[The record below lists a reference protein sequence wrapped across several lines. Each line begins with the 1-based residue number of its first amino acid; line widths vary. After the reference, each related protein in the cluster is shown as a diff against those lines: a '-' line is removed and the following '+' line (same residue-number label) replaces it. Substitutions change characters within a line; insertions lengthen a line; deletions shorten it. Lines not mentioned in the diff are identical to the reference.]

1 MTARGDERAYDRYLA
16 AMDASMRQKVAVLAA
31 HVLGRGRVAD
41 MGMGSGTGSDALASL
56 YPELEVVGVDL
67 DPEMVARAR
76 ARFDR
81 PNLSFV
87 VGDIAERVFEP
98 ESLDG
103 IFDSSVLHHVT
114 SFGGYD
120 YAKAAG
126 AIREQA
132 AQLRAGGTLV
142 VRDFV
147 APADDDP
154 IWLDLRSDDGDES
167 DDPRTCSSAALF
179 ERFAREFR
187 ALHDAPG
194 FSFERLDDPAEGWRR
209 IRLSHRL
216 AVEMILRKD
225 YRRDWEK
232 EVREEYCYFT
242 QDEFEDAFARAGLR
256 VLAST
261 PIRNP
266 WIVANRFVG
275 KIALHREDGTP
286 IETTATNF
294 VIAGEKVPEGGG
306 VRFDATPRDPVGY
319 LRLESWRDLRDGRV
333 VDLVRRPVSTTDV
346 VPWFRDERGD
356 LAILARMSYPRPL
369 LAHAGDALDG
379 SRPPSYV
386 TEPMVVV
393 GETPAED
400 VVEALGFAPR
410 ASFDGTPLY
419 PSPGGICEVVRTAFV
434 EIRPSWAAHEQR
446 GRSGF
451 ATDARVR
458 AIDARQ
464 VLRAAQVGAMS
475 DARTELYAYSLF
487 ARNGVTVGQERKEVT
502 VAPEGSVLGPWI
514 GASIEIDEAD
524 GEPCPLEPLLEDV
537 RARFEPHDEPSGFLE
552 LHAFDV
558 TERDR
563 TGNALARQALE
574 LVMPRLF
581 SARTISCAVLARIEG
596 RACIGIDD
604 DDRPASMAIEG
615 SSRLLVVPAF
625 RIPAE
630 HADLPRATRWVRER
644 LEAQY
649 GLEAIPL
656 AELGGRYYPAPGLT
670 PEVVH
675 PYAWTTRHAVSSL
688 RWVPLSDAAR
698 HADSLP
704 DMHLRVAILRSAH
717 ALSESG

>member
-1 MTARGDERAYDRYLA
+1 MSSRGDERAYDRYLA

-67 DPEMVARAR
+67 DPEMVARAQ

-87 VGDIAERVFEP
+87 VGDIAQRVFEA

-120 YAKAAG
+120 HDAAG
-126 AIREQA
+126 RAIREQA
-132 AQLRAGGTLV
+132 AQLAVGGTLV

-147 APADDDP
+147 APADDEP
-154 IWLDLRSDDGDES
+154 VWLDLRSDDGDSS
-167 DDPRTCSSAALF
+167 DDPRTCSTAALF

-187 ALHDAPG
+187 ALHERPG
-194 FSFERLDDPAEGWRR
+194 FAFERLDDPAKGWRR
-209 IRLSHRL
+209 YRLTHRL
-216 AVEMILRKD
+216 AVEMVLRKD

-242 QDEFEDAFARAGLR
+242 QEEFEDAFARAGLR

-266 WIVANRFVG
+266 WIVTNRFVG
-275 KIALHREDGTP
+275 KIALHREDGTA

-294 VIAGEKVPEGGG
+294 VIAGEKVPDDGG
-306 VRFDATPRDPVGY
+306 VRFDATPRGPVGY
-319 LRLESWRDLRDGRV
+319 LELESWRDVRNGRV
-333 VDLVRRPVSTTDV
+333 MDLVRRPVSTIDV
-346 VPWFRDERGD
+346 VPWFRDSRGG
-356 LAILARMSYPRPL
+356 LAVMARMSYPRPM

-379 SRPPSYV
+379 SRPPQYV
-386 TEPMVVV
+386 TEPIVVV
-393 GETPAED
+393 DEGDPA
-400 VVEALGFAPR
+400 VARAAAEALGLSVRDETLGA
-410 ASFDGTPLY
+410 PLY
-419 PSPGGICEVVRTAFV
+419 PSPGGIGEVVRTALLEV
-434 EIRPSWAAHEQR
+434 EPTWVVTEHA

-464 VLRAAQVGAMS
+464 VLRAAQVGAMP
-475 DARTELYAYSLF
+475 DARTELCAYSLF
-487 ARNGVTVGQERKEVT
+487 ARCGVE
-502 VAPEGSVLGPWI
+502 LGPWI
-514 GASIEIDEAD
+514 GAAFDIAD
-524 GEPCPLEPLLEDV
+524 AEGSVSAMEPLLEDV
-537 RARFEPHDEPSGFLE
+537 RACFEPCPDRAGFLE
-552 LHAFDV
+552 LHAFDF

-563 TGNALARQALE
+563 AGNALARRALE
-574 LVMPRLF
+574 RVTPRPF
-581 SARTISCAVLARIEG
+581 SARTLSCAVLARVGG
-596 RACIGIDD
+596 RVCIGIDD

-615 SSRLLVVPAF
+615 SSRLLVAPAF
-625 RIPAE
+625 RLPHE
-630 HADLPRATRWVRER
+630 QDDLPSATRWVRER
-644 LEAQY
+644 LHAQY
-649 GLEAIPL
+649 GLEATPL
-656 AELGGRYYPAPGLT
+656 AELGGRYHPAPGLT

-675 PYAWTTRHAVSSL
+675 PHAWTTRVAVSSL

-698 HADSLP
+698 HADSVP

-717 ALSESG
+717 ALGETG